1 MRITYVCHARFP
13 TEKAYGKQIAEVCT
27 TCSTLGH
34 EVELLCPSV
43 RNNVHESAANFYGLP
58 EKFSVRYLHHFDPTA
73 RWWVPGVL
81 WFRITMFFYRRS
93 LRTYLAE
100 NKPNLVYVRSPL
112 LLRTLI
118 ETGLPVVVE
127 LHDLPRHGRKKFVQ
141 ACNRAAR
148 VVCLTRP
155 MQKELLSWGVEES
168 KIVVEGDGVDLGRFL
183 SMPSQSDARRRW
195 DLPPEFSVV
204 GYVGSLVTRNTI
216 EKGIPELIEAFSL
229 LKERGE
235 IVFGWIV
242 GGPERW
248 IERYRKFARSLDL
261 KGAELRF
268 MSRVPAADVPAALSA
283 CSVLVYPAPA
293 SHNPYFQR
301 DTSPLKLFEYLATGK
316 PIVCADIPPIRDAV
330 DERSVTFCQPGDAQ
344 SMADAITEAL
354 KEGADADR
362 RTRRADLARWYSWEN
377 RMRRI
382 LDSVTV

>member
-1 MRITYVCHARFP
+1 M
-13 TEKAYGKQIAEVCT
+13 
-27 TCSTLGH
+27 
-34 EVELLCPSV
+34 
-43 RNNVHESAANFYGLP
+43 
-58 EKFSVRYLHHFDPTA
+58 
-73 RWWVPGVL
+73 
-81 WFRITMFFYRRS
+81 
-93 LRTYLAE
+93 
-100 NKPNLVYVRSPL
+100 
-112 LLRTLI
+112 
-118 ETGLPVVVE
+118 VVE

-183 SMPSQSDARRRW
+183 SMPSQSDARKRW

-248 IERYRKFARSLDL
+248 IERYRKLARSFDL
-261 KGAELRF
+261 TGAELRF

-283 CSVLVYPAPA
+283 C
-293 SHNPYFQR
+293 
-301 DTSPLKLFEYLATGK
+301 
-316 PIVCADIPPIRDAV
+316 CDAV